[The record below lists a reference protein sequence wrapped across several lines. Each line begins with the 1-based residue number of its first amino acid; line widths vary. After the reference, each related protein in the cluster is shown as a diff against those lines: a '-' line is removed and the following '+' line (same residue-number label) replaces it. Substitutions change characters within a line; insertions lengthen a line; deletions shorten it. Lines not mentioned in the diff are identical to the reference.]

1 MPSSRASTEFHLS
14 LAQLRGFFTQ
24 LHLLVES
31 GIGLLDALEAM
42 AREAP
47 EIDQT
52 VERIHLRLRAG
63 SELEAAFGKASSSFD
78 RLTLGLLR
86 LGRETGMLV
95 RVLGRLAERSEERYR
110 RAQHLRA
117 ALSYPIGILSLAGL
131 CCLVITWIL
140 LPQLASVL
148 ESFGAEPPLPTRI
161 LLAIAHY
168 RFWLFNL
175 LAAPLV
181 GLAFF
186 YRFHRQR
193 WDRWW
198 RESLYRLPLVGNLW
212 VARGQADL
220 AEDLAL
226 ASEAGLALV
235 EALRLLAQSSQD
247 PLLGPALARL
257 AKALEDGYEI
267 DQALAGEAALSPNL
281 RHSLVV
287 GLNTGKLV
295 VLLKATARNLAQE
308 LRFRTDQLLALLEP
322 VVMAGLGCLT
332 GFVVIASLLPIYTVV
347 NSV

>member
-1 MPSSRASTEFHLS
+1 
-14 LAQLRGFFTQ
+14 
-24 LHLLVES
+24 
-31 GIGLLDALEAM
+31 
-42 AREAP
+42 
-47 EIDQT
+47 
-52 VERIHLRLRAG
+52 
-63 SELEAAFGKASSSFD
+63 
-78 RLTLGLLR
+78 
-86 LGRETGMLV
+86 
-95 RVLGRLAERSEERYR
+95 
-110 RAQHLRA
+110 

-257 AKALEDGYEI
+257 AKGLEDGYEI
-267 DQALAGEAALSPNL
+267 DQALAGETALSPNL

-295 VLLKATARNLAQE
+295 VLLKATSRNLEQE

-322 VVMAGLGCLT
+322 VVMAGLGCIT